1 MGTWT
6 RKTEQVWWRG
16 LRSATAPSP
25 NEPIAKA
32 QVQGKAG
39 RSCQQVGIWISKVQG
54 WAHID
59 PQRGFAKD
67 QGQNLNVAPGPRCGP
82 QRDVSEL
89 VLTPL
94 LSSQQSDP
102 WLHSCTVAELTF
114 RRSKQ
119 TSKRGAKSLQ
129 TLSVPSGLWHLSL
142 NIWFHREWLL
152 GVFQC
157 VKMQSYC
164 KNA

>member
-6 RKTEQVWWRG
+6 RKAELVWWQG
-16 LRSATAPSP
+16 PCSATTPSP
-25 NEPIAKA
+25 NEPIVKA
-32 QVQGKAG
+32 QVQGEAR
-39 RSCQQVGIWISKVQG
+39 RSCQQVGIRISKVQG

-59 PQRGFAKD
+59 AQRGFAKD
-67 QGQNLNVAPGPRCGP
+67 RGQNLNVAPEPRCGP
-82 QRDVSEL
+82 QRDVSQL

-102 WLHSCTVAELTF
+102 WLRSCTVAELTF

-119 TSKRGAKSLQ
+119 TSKRRAKSLQ
-129 TLSVPSGLWHLSL
+129 SLSVPSGLWHLSL

-157 VKMQSYC
+157 VKMQLYC